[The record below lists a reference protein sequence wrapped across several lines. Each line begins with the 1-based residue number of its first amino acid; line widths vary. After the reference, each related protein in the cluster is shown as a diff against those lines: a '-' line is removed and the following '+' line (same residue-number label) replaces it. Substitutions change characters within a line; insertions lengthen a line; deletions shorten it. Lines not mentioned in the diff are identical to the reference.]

1 MRHFSRITLFHFNK
15 INYWN
20 EIILLE
26 ITVTVA
32 LKLREGERGTCDK
45 TGLTDILPHYFQ
57 TVERLEQ
64 ETAAGY
70 NVGKQNKKNSAH
82 KNILPQ
88 YAQYNIPLKLIV

>member
-1 MRHFSRITLFHFNK
+1 MRSKDFDIVYRPGSTQYYITLFHFNK

-57 TVERLEQ
+57 TVERLER

-70 NVGKQNKKNSAH
+70 NVG
-82 KNILPQ
+82 
-88 YAQYNIPLKLIV
+88 